1 MARLVTIGGEMP
13 GQSFD
18 LKVEKTTI
26 GRFPDNTI
34 HIPHSSVSSHHCQV
48 LLSGEDVVVK
58 DLESKNG
65 TFINNQQVT
74 GETVL
79 KPGEILRLGQVEM
92 RLETG
97 TARMGSTTSLEHSG
111 SSVYQTRPPSKS
123 KAPMVIIGIL
133 VLVVIA
139 VVFYF
144 VFKHPSR

>member
-1 MARLVTIGGEMP
+1 MARLVTIGGEMS

-26 GRFPDNTI
+26 GRVSDNTI

-65 TFINNQQVT
+65 TFINNQQIT
-74 GETVL
+74 AETVL

-97 TARMGSTTSLEHSG
+97 TARMGSTTSMEHS
-111 SSVYQTRPPSKS
+111 SASIYQTRPPAKS
-123 KAPMVIIGIL
+123 KPPMAIIGI
-133 VLVVIA
+133 VVVVVIA
-139 VVFYF
+139 IVLYF
-144 VFKHPSR
+144 VFKHPSH